1 MSARPLTPR
10 AVVRT
15 IEGITALCLGSTD
28 CVLWIDQPDAAAFCD
43 DEAIYLPRPTG
54 EHDQEYEL
62 LLALALRE
70 IAKLWFTK
78 AAMFAAT
85 DAGTLPFAAVL
96 EEVRLKARLSR
107 EFRGA
112 PEIFNRAVA
121 IASGLH
127 AERLGQSARHAEDV
141 QVLTIWAA
149 AHEALLETAETSE
162 SRETFEA
169 MALEWTGPLK
179 LQQAIDLA
187 VQGPTLKSSQQA
199 VALGARIRDLL
210 QDHETDGRPAP
221 QGEGVDQSKDPKG
234 RSNGVETDDQPGDRG
249 ERSQD
254 DDGSTNGDDDRSA
267 DAPAQPSADPGDAA
281 TEAPQSKEPRDNGS
295 SVPGHEAG
303 AGDATDA
310 GREATPQASEREDAG
325 SADAASSPGPEKA
338 ARARGGG
345 NSRTDT
351 RGAVGIDP
359 LSDALAMLK
368 GHERSRDVSSMAAT
382 FRAQA
387 MEAETAPVSNSGM
400 QALRELL
407 DAPGSSVEAFA
418 EAASAGIGESPWDG
432 DDAPAGLA
440 VLLDAGG
447 GSAGIRDDAGRTLLP
462 GIPGKLVTVLLRALQ
477 ALRRKPFL
485 VSAAGPRIATSQLW
499 RLKQM
504 GDTRVFKKRAAA
516 IGVDAA
522 ISVLLDRSGSMQEHG
537 FERAV
542 EVTQAF
548 LLALQ
553 RINGVRTSL
562 DVFPGTESVSEE
574 ILAFGQNVGAS
585 RERLAAIEPDGGTPT
600 GSAIAHRLRLLLAIR
615 ADKRLMIVITDG
627 KPDAPEVALAEA
639 VIAQAGTVGVPVI
652 GVGIG
657 VALAH
662 LFPASVSVNSVAELP
677 DALAALFRN
686 ELARRL
692 AD

>member
-10 AVVRT
+10 AVVRA
-15 IEGITALCLGSTD
+15 IEGITALCLGSSD

-43 DEAIYLPRPTG
+43 DEAIYLPRPIG
-54 EHDQEYEL
+54 GHEQEYQL
-62 LLALALRE
+62 LFALALRE

-78 AAMFAAT
+78 AAVFAAT

-121 IASGLH
+121 IASDLH
-127 AERLGQSARHAEDV
+127 VVRLGKSERHPAEV

-187 VQGPTLKSSQQA
+187 VQAPTLKSSQQA

-210 QDHETDGRPAP
+210 QDHETDGMPAP

-234 RSNGVETDDQPGDRG
+234 RSDGVEADDHPGERG

-254 DDGSTNGDDDRSA
+254 DDESANGDGDGSSGA
-267 DAPAQPSADPGDAA
+267 SAQPSADPGDAA
-281 TEAPQSKEPRDNGS
+281 TETPQPTEPRDNGS
-295 SVPGHEAG
+295 SDPGHEAG

-310 GREATPQASEREDAG
+310 GRGATPQASEREDAG
-325 SADAASSPGPEKA
+325 SADAASPGTEKDA
-338 ARARGGG
+338 SERGGG
-345 NSRTDT
+345 SSSTDT
-351 RGAVGIDP
+351 RGPVGIDP

-368 GHERSRDVSSMAAT
+368 GHERSRDVSSMAAV
-382 FRAQA
+382 FQAQA
-387 MEAETAPVSNSGM
+387 MEAATAPVSNSGM
-400 QALRELL
+400 QTLRELL
-407 DAPGSSVEAFA
+407 DAPVSSIEAFA
-418 EAASAGIGESPWDG
+418 EAASAGFGESPWDG

-447 GSAGIRDDAGRTLLP
+447 GPAGMRDDAGRTLLP

-485 VSAAGPRIATSQLW
+485 VSAAGPRVATSQLW
-499 RLKQM
+499 RLKQL
-504 GDTRVFKKRAAA
+504 GDTRVFKKRAGA

-537 FERAV
+537 FEQAV

-574 ILAFGQNVGAS
+574 ILAFGRNVGAS
-585 RERLAAIEPDGGTPT
+585 RDRLAAIEPDGGTPT

-615 ADKRLMIVITDG
+615 ADKRLMVIITDG
-627 KPDAPEVALAEA
+627 KPDAPEVALTEA
-639 VIAQAGTVGVPVI
+639 VIAQAGTLGVQVI

-657 VALAH
+657 VALGH

-677 DALAALFRN
+677 DALAALFEN

>member
-1 MSARPLTPR
+1 MSARALTPL
-10 AVVRT
+10 AVVRA
-15 IEGITALCLGSTD
+15 IEGIVAVCLGSSD

-54 EHDQEYEL
+54 KHEQEYQL
-62 LLALALRE
+62 LIALALRE

-78 AAMFAAT
+78 AAVFAAT

-107 EFRGA
+107 EFRGT

-121 IASGLH
+121 IASDLH
-127 AERLGQSARHAEDV
+127 AVRLGRSERHPAEV

-162 SRETFEA
+162 RRETFEA

-199 VALGARIRDLL
+199 VALGARIRDLF
-210 QDHETDGRPAP
+210 QDHETGGMPAH

-234 RSNGVETDDQPGDRG
+234 MSDRVVADDQPGERG
-249 ERSQD
+249 ERSHD
-254 DDGSTNGDDDRSA
+254 DDESANADGDGSG
-267 DAPAQPSADPGDAA
+267 DAPAQPLAHAGDAA
-281 TEAPQSKEPRDNGS
+281 TQTPQSEEPGDNGS
-295 SVPGHEAG
+295 SVQGRECE
-303 AGDATDA
+303 AGDATEV
-310 GREATPQASEREDAG
+310 GRGATPQASEREDAG
-325 SADAASSPGPEKA
+325 SADAASSPGTEKA
-338 ARARGGG
+338 ASGRGGG
-345 NSRTDT
+345 NSSTDS
-351 RGAVGIDP
+351 RGAAAIDP

-368 GHERSRDVSSMAAT
+368 GHERSRDVSSMAAV
-382 FRAQA
+382 FQAQA
-387 MEAETAPVSNSGM
+387 MEAATAPVSNSGM

-407 DAPGSSVEAFA
+407 DAPMPSIEVFA

-440 VLLDAGG
+440 ALLDAGG
-447 GSAGIRDDAGRTLLP
+447 GPAEIRDGAGRTLLP

-477 ALRRKPFL
+477 ALKRRPFL
-485 VSAAGPRIATSQLW
+485 LSAAGPRIATSQLW
-499 RLKQM
+499 RLKQL
-504 GDTRVFKKRAAA
+504 GDTRVFRKRAGA

-522 ISVLLDRSGSMQEHG
+522 ISVLLDRSGSMKEHG
-537 FERAV
+537 FEQAV

-585 RERLAAIEPDGGTPT
+585 RDRLAAIEPDGGTPT
-600 GSAIAHRLRLLLAIR
+600 GSAIAHRLRRLLAIR
-615 ADKRLMIVITDG
+615 ARKRLMVVITDG

-639 VIAQAGTVGVPVI
+639 VIAQAGMLGVQVI

-657 VALAH
+657 VALGH
-662 LFPASVSVNSVAELP
+662 LFPASVSVNAVAELP
-677 DALAALFRN
+677 DALAALFEN

-692 AD
+692 VD

>member
-10 AVVRT
+10 AVVRA
-15 IEGITALCLGSTD
+15 IEGITALCLGSSD

-43 DEAIYLPRPTG
+43 DEAIYLPQPIG
-54 EHDQEYEL
+54 KHEQEYQL

-78 AAMFAAT
+78 AAVFAAT

-121 IASGLH
+121 IASDLH
-127 AERLGQSARHAEDV
+127 VVRLGKSERHPAEV

-187 VQGPTLKSSQQA
+187 VQAPTLKSSQQA

-210 QDHETDGRPAP
+210 QDHETDGMPAP

-234 RSNGVETDDQPGDRG
+234 RSDGVEADDHPGERG

-254 DDGSTNGDDDRSA
+254 DDESANGDGDGSSGA
-267 DAPAQPSADPGDAA
+267 SAQPSADPGDAA
-281 TEAPQSKEPRDNGS
+281 TETPQPTEPRDNGS
-295 SVPGHEAG
+295 SDPGHEAG

-310 GREATPQASEREDAG
+310 GRGATPQASEREDAG
-325 SADAASSPGPEKA
+325 SADAASPGTEKDA
-338 ARARGGG
+338 SERGGG
-345 NSRTDT
+345 SSSTDT
-351 RGAVGIDP
+351 RGPVGIDP

-368 GHERSRDVSSMAAT
+368 GHERSRDVSSMAAV
-382 FRAQA
+382 FQAQA
-387 MEAETAPVSNSGM
+387 MEAATAPVSNSGM
-400 QALRELL
+400 QTLRELL
-407 DAPGSSVEAFA
+407 DAPVSSIEAFA
-418 EAASAGIGESPWDG
+418 EAASAGFGESPWDG

-447 GSAGIRDDAGRTLLP
+447 GPAGMRDDAGRTLLP

-485 VSAAGPRIATSQLW
+485 VSAAGPRVATSQLW
-499 RLKQM
+499 RLKQL
-504 GDTRVFKKRAAA
+504 GDTRVFKKRAGA

-537 FERAV
+537 FEQAV

-574 ILAFGQNVGAS
+574 ILAFGRNVGAS
-585 RERLAAIEPDGGTPT
+585 RDRLAAIEPDGGTPT

-615 ADKRLMIVITDG
+615 ADKRLMVIITDG
-627 KPDAPEVALAEA
+627 KPDAPEVALTEA
-639 VIAQAGTVGVPVI
+639 VIAQAGTLGVQVI

-657 VALAH
+657 VALGH

-677 DALAALFRN
+677 DALAALFEN

>member
-10 AVVRT
+10 AVVRA
-15 IEGITALCLGSTD
+15 IEGITALCLGSSD
-28 CVLWIDQPDAAAFCD
+28 CVLWIDQADAAAFCD

-70 IAKLWFTK
+70 IAKLWYTK
-78 AAMFAAT
+78 AAAFAAT
-85 DAGTLPFAAVL
+85 DPGTLPFAAVL

-107 EFRGA
+107 EFRGT

-121 IASGLH
+121 IASALH
-127 AERLGQSARHAEDV
+127 AVRLGASSRHPEEV
-141 QVLTIWAA
+141 QMLTIWAA
-149 AHEALLETAETSE
+149 AHEALLETTEASQ
-162 SRETFEA
+162 SREAFEA

-187 VQGPTLKSSQQA
+187 VQASTLKSSQQA
-199 VALGARIRDLL
+199 VALGALIRDLL
-210 QDHETDGRPAP
+210 QDHKPDGIQAT
-221 QGEGVDQSKDPKG
+221 QAGGSAQSKGPEGSSDGGEANEQPYDGGDP
-234 RSNGVETDDQPGDRG
+234 RQ
-249 ERSQD
+249 QD
-254 DDGSTNGDDDRSA
+254 DEMANADGDVSGDA
-267 DAPAQPSADPGDAA
+267 TPPPSADPGAAA
-281 TEAPQSKEPRDNGS
+281 TDTPQSEC
-295 SVPGHEAG
+295 PG
-303 AGDATDA
+303 DSCLSD
-310 GREATPQASEREDAG
+310 PV
-325 SADAASSPGPEKA
+325 
-338 ARARGGG
+338 G
-345 NSRTDT
+345 N
-351 RGAVGIDP
+351 DP

-368 GHERSRDVSSMAAT
+368 GHARSQDCSSMAAAY
-382 FRAQA
+382 RAQA
-387 MEAETAPVSNSGM
+387 TEGATAPVSDAGL

-407 DAPGSSVEAFA
+407 QAPVSSIEAFA
-418 EAASAGIGESPWDG
+418 QAAAIGIGGSPTDG
-432 DDAPAGLA
+432 VDEAAGLA
-440 VLLDAGG
+440 ALLDAGG
-447 GSAGIRDDAGRTLLP
+447 GPAGSRDDAGRTLLP

-499 RLKQM
+499 RLKQL
-504 GDTRVFKKRAAA
+504 GDTRVFKKRAGA

-537 FERAV
+537 FEQAV

-562 DVFPGTESVSEE
+562 DVFPGTDSVSEE
-574 ILAFGQNVGAS
+574 ILEFGQNVGAS
-585 RERLAAIEPDGGTPT
+585 RDRLAAIEPDGGTPT

-615 ADKRLMIVITDG
+615 AEKRLMVVITDG

-639 VIAQAGTVGVPVI
+639 VIAQAGTVGVQVI

-657 VALAH
+657 VALGH
-662 LFPASVSVNSVAELP
+662 LFPARVSVNSVAELP
-677 DALAALFRN
+677 DALAALFEN